1 MKILLMAGH
10 GQGDSGAVGN
20 GYKEADL
27 TREFLQLLKP
37 KLSKYADVTVFDTNK
52 NPYTYLKS
60 NKYNFKEYDYVLEIH
75 FNAAVNDRVG
85 DGRTT
90 GAEIL
95 VHPKEKGVSVEE
107 KILNKLEALGLRN
120 RGVKVR
126 DNLQNMNICKGNYGV
141 SYALLEVCFIDD
153 KDDMTL
159 YAQKKDVLA
168 SGVANGIAEG
178 FKLGIKESENVGFKD
193 IKGHYAEA
201 SIKDLLSMGI
211 VKGDGD
217 GNFRPEDNLKRGDA
231 AIMIRNAIKYIT
243 GK

>member
-1 MKILLMAGH
+1 MAGH

-27 TREFLQLLKP
+27 TREFLQLLQP

-95 VHPKEKGVSVEE
+95 VHPNEKGVSVEE
-107 KILNKLEALGLRN
+107 KTLKKLEALGLRN

-168 SGVANGIAEG
+168 FAVAEGIAEG
-178 FKLGIKESENVGFKD
+178 FKLTAKEDVFVGFKD
-193 IKGHYAEA
+193 IKGHYAETD
-201 SIKDLLSMGI
+201 IKDLLKMGI
-211 VKGDGD
+211 IKGDGD
-217 GNFRPEDNLKRGDA
+217 GNFRPEDALKRGDA
-231 AIMIRNAIKYIT
+231 AIMIRNAIKYIS